1 MELFRELF
9 ASLSQAAEVVHGL
22 LEDGEDAA
30 GACKGL
36 MELANRRWSDMVG
49 DYRDDIT
56 ATVVRLPFLPPAA
69 TAAAAAVEASV
80 ARSRESSEVGAL
92 MDGATTSTASA
103 DDVAASHRRVDAA
116 SAQPQAAR
124 GAEDSKTG
132 GNGRGSVVGI
142 RDVASGTGECLAASP
157 ELSAVTAGTVAA
169 AAAAAAMTPEPAAS
183 VRVGGDDGMVLKR
196 TPAVT
201 PEDESEDNRSDVD
214 DKDSSCGEGSVAD
227 AAEITRLL
235 SAISEV
241 MVAEP
246 EIDADAIAAVPASG
260 VATPTPTSVLS
271 PSRALSTVTSGH
283 RRIVDPQD
291 KDDVEDEEWDWEFG
305 ARENREPSREM
316 REASREFPS
325 GSLDVLAVGRDALEN

>member
-1 MELFRELF
+1 MH
-9 ASLSQAAEVVHGL
+9 SL

-69 TAAAAAVEASV
+69 AAAASAVDASTD
-80 ARSRESSEVGAL
+80 RSRESSEVGAM
-92 MDGATTSTASA
+92 MDRAEHSLTSTTSVASA
-103 DDVAASHRRVDAA
+103 EDVATSHRRVDAG
-116 SAQPQAAR
+116 SAQPQVAR
-124 GAEDSKTG
+124 ATKDSRTG
-132 GNGRGSVVGI
+132 ESGRGSVVGI
-142 RDVASGTGECLAASP
+142 RDVASGTGECLASSP
-157 ELSAVTAGTVAA
+157 ALSAVTTVAAGTVAA
-169 AAAAAAMTPEPAAS
+169 TAAAMIPEPAAS
-183 VRVGGDDGMVLKR
+183 VRVGGGDGLVLTR
-196 TPAVT
+196 TPVVT

-214 DKDSSCGEGSVAD
+214 DKDSSCGEGSVED
-227 AAEITRLL
+227 SAEITRLL

-246 EIDADAIAAVPASG
+246 KIDTDAIAAVPASG
-260 VATPTPTSVLS
+260 VAAPTPTSVLS
-271 PSRALSTVTSGH
+271 PSRALSTVSTVTSRH
-283 RRIVDPQD
+283 QRIVETQD
-291 KDDVEDEEWDWEFG
+291 KKLGEGEDVGEEWDWEFG

-325 GSLDVLAVGRDALEN
+325 GSLDALAVGRDALES

>member
-1 MELFRELF
+1 MPTLSKTFS
-9 ASLSQAAEVVHGL
+9 SLSQAAEVVHGL

-69 TAAAAAVEASV
+69 AAAAAAVDASAV
-80 ARSRESSEVGAL
+80 RSRESSKVGAL
-92 MDGATTSTASA
+92 IDGATTSTASA
-103 DDVAASHRRVDAA
+103 DDVAASHRRVSVA
-116 SAQPQAAR
+116 SAQPQAA
-124 GAEDSKTG
+124 SKTG
-132 GNGRGSVVGI
+132 GNGHGSVVGI
-142 RDVASGTGECLAASP
+142 QDVASGTGDCLA
-157 ELSAVTAGTVAA
+157 E
-169 AAAAAAMTPEPAAS
+169 AMTPEPAAS

-201 PEDESEDNRSDVD
+201 PEDESEDNRSDFD
-214 DKDSSCGEGSVAD
+214 DKDSSCGEGNVAD
-227 AAEITRLL
+227 TTEITRLL

-246 EIDADAIAAVPASG
+246 EIETDAIAAVPASG
-260 VATPTPTSVLS
+260 VATPTPASVLS
-271 PSRALSTVTSGH
+271 PSRALSTASTVTSSH
-283 RRIVDPQD
+283 RRIVETQ
-291 KDDVEDEEWDWEFG
+291 VEDDEWDWEFG

-325 GSLDVLAVGRDALEN
+325 GSLDVLAFDKDALDS